1 MNENI
6 YIHSFAHAREQGETE
21 QYRQSAAQNRACA
34 AAIDKAVI
42 ACNYEQYRY
51 NLSDALE
58 SVTTDFGIDR
68 VAFVVAGLIH
78 SHDYDGRYSRV
89 NKEWAQDFPGT
100 VEEAEQV
107 VINSHPTVMDSFA
120 DKVRAAQLAL
130 EKDNPLKTAEM
141 GSEQNYN
148 QIDGIINNE
157 PPRTNQGYTITDC
170 ETIGRKEIVFA
181 ESPTAP
187 SPYATW
193 EHNLNNDE
201 ETGRQDFYW
210 GHYFSDRDRAK
221 ADFKERVDD
230 ARADLV
236 AMTSSIRSQLRENT
250 AQLAKPT
257 TGQEPKKDVPER

>member
-1 MNENI
+1 MSENI
-6 YIHSFAHAREQGETE
+6 YIRSFAHAQEQGETE
-21 QYRQSAAQNRACA
+21 QYRQSATQNRACA
-34 AAIDKAVI
+34 AAIDKAIVE
-42 ACNYEQYRY
+42 CNYEQYRY

-89 NKEWAQDFPGT
+89 NKEWAQDFLGT
-100 VEEAEQV
+100 VEEARQV
-107 VINSHPTVMDSFA
+107 VINTHPVVMDGFA
-120 DKVRAAQLAL
+120 DKVRAAQLAR
-130 EKDNPLKTAEM
+130 EKENYLATAEM

-157 PPRTNQGYTITDC
+157 QPRTNQGYAITDC
-170 ETIGRKEIVFA
+170 ETVGRKEIVLA

-193 EHNLNNDE
+193 ERNLNNDE

-210 GHYFSDRDRAK
+210 GHYFSDRDHAK

-236 AMTSSIRSQLRENT
+236 AMPPSIRSQLKENA

-257 TGQEPKKDVPER
+257 AEKEQKKDAPQR